1 MSDTHRTFGSVRRRI
16 SSSPPSR
23 SDTSGMERHRDTDD
37 RRGRAR
43 DDDAGLRGELG
54 QTLALFGMALAV
66 VLVGVLA
73 GIGL

>member
-1 MSDTHRTFGSVRRRI
+1 
-16 SSSPPSR
+16 
-23 SDTSGMERHRDTDD
+23 MERHRDTDD
-37 RRGRAR
+37 RRRRAR
-43 DDDAGLRGELG
+43 DDEAGLRGELG

>member
-1 MSDTHRTFGSVRRRI
+1 
-16 SSSPPSR
+16 
-23 SDTSGMERHRDTDD
+23 MERHHDPDD

>member
-1 MSDTHRTFGSVRRRI
+1 MSATHRTFGSIRRRI
-16 SSSPPSR
+16 SSRLLRDPTPPV
-23 SDTSGMERHRDTDD
+23 MERHRDTDD
-37 RRGRAR
+37 RRRRAR
-43 DDDAGLRGELG
+43 DDEAGLRGELG